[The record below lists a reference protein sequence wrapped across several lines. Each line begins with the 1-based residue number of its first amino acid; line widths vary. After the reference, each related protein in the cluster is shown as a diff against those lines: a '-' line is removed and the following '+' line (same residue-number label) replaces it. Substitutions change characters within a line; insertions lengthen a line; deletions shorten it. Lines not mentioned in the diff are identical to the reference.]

1 MDNEASSVD
10 VAVSGICCNE
20 QRSAAKHPRRFTA
33 VGPMRISHVV
43 MTYHDHIAQRCVEMW
58 WNNKLSEL
66 NVLVSWSSYFTA
78 RNVERLKKLTFWV
91 TCLGGYSLFH
101 GMRAWSPCGS
111 HFCKTPKKLRHLQR
125 HHILLFSSNSKSAW
139 WRPSDRCFWCRVFR
153 CRLICRW
160 TGEICR
166 VWSRLVVLSA
176 PAYDVN
182 HRKTLQP
189 DTASISSSQSQ
200 QMSRGRQEAVTWV
213 TITCR
218 HASCHASR
226 HASSTTNPKLREN
239 RDENGCFMFVGTS
252 HRIVIYPTCL
262 SDLSAVNLCQ
272 AAPSLAGQISQRSE
286 AQANG
291 RKDSLAS
298 STCWAPLW
306 FPCCNGAGDGFL
318 NDFGPQHRHIPP
330 HSVE

>member
-1 MDNEASSVD
+1 M
-10 VAVSGICCNE
+10 
-20 QRSAAKHPRRFTA
+20 
-33 VGPMRISHVV
+33 
-43 MTYHDHIAQRCVEMW
+43 
-58 WNNKLSEL
+58 
-66 NVLVSWSSYFTA
+66 
-78 RNVERLKKLTFWV
+78 
-91 TCLGGYSLFH
+91 
-101 GMRAWSPCGS
+101 
-111 HFCKTPKKLRHLQR
+111 
-125 HHILLFSSNSKSAW
+125 
-139 WRPSDRCFWCRVFR
+139 
-153 CRLICRW
+153 
-160 TGEICR
+160 
-166 VWSRLVVLSA
+166 VLSA
-176 PAYDVN
+176 PAYDI

-189 DTASISSSQSQ
+189 DTASTESANVAGQT
-200 QMSRGRQEAVTWV
+200 G
-213 TITCR
+213 
-218 HASCHASR
+218 SCHLS
-226 HASSTTNPKLREN
+226 HDHLPPCQLPCQPPCQLHYKPKIEGNP
-239 RDENGCFMFVGTS
+239 DENGCFMFVGTS